1 MFMNIILFEKQ
12 IDGDLIP
19 IDDERA
25 KHILNIL
32 KLKIGDNFRMGI
44 VNKSEGIATIKDI
57 GLDGVYIDYHE
68 ECIPSLY
75 PITLLCAQVRPICMK
90 RILREAVS
98 LGVGKIILTGA
109 DTGEKSYLSSNLYTT
124 GEYKEYL
131 LDGAMQSCHAGVPQ
145 VVFTNSVDG
154 ALKILQN
161 DEVQPNEVQSS
172 EVKPNEIKPCTKK
185 TSLIML
191 DNVVGA
197 TALSQAKIE
206 DSAVLAIGPERG
218 WSTRERELFISTG
231 FSPML
236 LGSRV
241 LRTETACSAGLAVLM
256 SRMGLL

>member
-1 MFMNIILFEKQ
+1 MNIILFEKQ
-12 IDGDLIP
+12 LDGDLIP

-44 VNKSEGIATIKDI
+44 VNKSEGIATVKDI

-109 DTGEKSYLSSNLYTT
+109 DTSEKSYLSSNLYTT

-145 VVFTNSVDG
+145 VVFTKSVDG

-161 DEVQPNEVQSS
+161 DEVKPSEVQPN
-172 EVKPNEIKPCTKK
+172 EVKPNEIQPCAKK
-185 TSLIML
+185 ASLIML

-197 TALSQAKIE
+197 TALSQANIE

-218 WSTRERELFISTG
+218 WSTRERELFISSC

-256 SRMGLL
+256 ARMGLL